1 MLKCNEITELAS
13 KSLDTSIPWL
23 KRSEM
28 KLHLMMCKTCHQYVK
43 QIKFIQNA
51 ISEIDKYRENIIL
64 SAKAKNRIQAKLNQ
78 SNGEHLRS

>member
-28 KLHLMMCKTCHQYVK
+28 KLHLMMCQTCHQYVK

-51 ISEIDKYRENIIL
+51 ISGIDKYRENIVL
-64 SAKAKNRIQAKLNQ
+64 SAEAKNRIQAKLNQ
-78 SNGEHLRS
+78 SKGNI

>member
-1 MLKCNEITELAS
+1 MLTCKEISELAS

-23 KRSEM
+23 KCGEM

-51 ISEIDKYRENIIL
+51 ISGIDKHQEHIIL
-64 SAKAKNRIQAKLNQ
+64 SAEAKNRIQAKLNQ
-78 SNGEHLRS
+78 SKIL